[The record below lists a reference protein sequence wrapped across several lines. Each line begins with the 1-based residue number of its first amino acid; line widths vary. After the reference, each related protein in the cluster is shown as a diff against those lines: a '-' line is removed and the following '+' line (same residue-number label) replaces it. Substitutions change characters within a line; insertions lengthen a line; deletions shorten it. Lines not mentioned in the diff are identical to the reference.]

1 MHRRSSAG
9 RFAFVVPSLNETAAQ
24 NEDIVQI
31 LYSPPPNLHR
41 LWRMLVIKRHGDDYL
56 RRTYTRGWNRLA
68 TLFPETVLPLISVEV
83 LDEPAIP
90 NLAAP
95 ASHKPA
101 YNLFEWQKSATSTGF
116 TAWIGM
122 V

>member
-1 MHRRSSAG
+1 MLPISA
-9 RFAFVVPSLNETAAQ
+9 TATIISV
-24 NEDIVQI
+24 EHD
-31 LYSPPPNLHR
+31 
-41 LWRMLVIKRHGDDYL
+41 
-56 RRTYTRGWNRLA
+56 TRGWNRLA

-101 YNLFEWQKSATSTGF
+101 YNLFEC
-116 TAWIGM
+116 
-122 V
+122 